1 MGAGPSRGAGFVTD
15 LSLEG
20 SRVLANAKRS
30 GPAAR
35 RGAQVSGQ
43 GKAVHVS
50 WDLLALPH
58 LLHVCEQNL
67 MKFVGR
73 TTSPM
78 LCGRSLPL
86 GKQQLSA
93 ALPMLWVSCTSI
105 QASQALT
112 STRLYR

>member
-1 MGAGPSRGAGFVTD
+1 MGAGPSRGTGFVTD
-15 LSLEG
+15 LSLEA
-20 SRVLANAKRS
+20 SRVLESEKRS

-43 GKAVHVS
+43 GGAARVS
-50 WDLLALPH
+50 WDLSTFPH

-78 LCGRSLPL
+78 LCGR
-86 GKQQLSA
+86 
-93 ALPMLWVSCTSI
+93 
-105 QASQALT
+105 
-112 STRLYR
+112 